1 MNASTITA
9 SKLFKT
15 SKRKDDILGKLNS
28 LGSSVSLK
36 IQEIDQV
43 DDNAVNQE
51 NGSIDDK
58 EYSHSVPVAPQ
69 EDVELDNKRSSTD
82 SVNVEDIHKVNSEN
96 TETEKNL
103 SDTVNEDSSN
113 SNKEDEEVESS
124 ESVNAASLPR
134 TDVTDNLDLE
144 VKSVKGLLNTNSS
157 TSGVSRVS
165 VKDDKELWVYYN
177 DNVNLNDVMVN
188 VIEAV
193 NASGYSYLEFN
204 RLARSENAV
213 VFVILRCDTDRSKV
227 PVTDKTSKE

>member
-1 MNASTITA
+1 MDSSTITA

-43 DDNAVNQE
+43 DDNAVNPE
-51 NGSIDDK
+51 DGNINDREDL
-58 EYSHSVPVAPQ
+58 HSVPVVPQ
-69 EDVELDNKRSSTD
+69 EDVELDNNSSLD
-82 SVNVEDIHKVNSEN
+82 SVNVKDIHKVNSEN
-96 TETEKNL
+96 TETEENV
-103 SDTVNEDSSN
+103 SDTVTEDSSD
-113 SNKEDEEVESS
+113 SNKEGEEVESS

-144 VKSVKGLLNTNSS
+144 VKSVKGLLNANSS

-165 VKDDKELWVYYN
+165 VRDDKELWVYYN

-188 VIEAV
+188 VIEFV

-227 PVTDKTSKE
+227 PVVDKTSKE

>member
-1 MNASTITA
+1 MDSSTITA

-43 DDNAVNQE
+43 DDNAVNPE
-51 NGSIDDK
+51 DGNINDREDL
-58 EYSHSVPVAPQ
+58 HSVPVVPQ
-69 EDVELDNKRSSTD
+69 EDVELDNNSSLD
-82 SVNVEDIHKVNSEN
+82 SVNVKDIHKVNSEN
-96 TETEKNL
+96 TETEENV
-103 SDTVNEDSSN
+103 SDTVTEDSSD
-113 SNKEDEEVESS
+113 SNKEGEEVESS

-144 VKSVKGLLNTNSS
+144 VKSVKGLLNANSS

-165 VKDDKELWVYYN
+165 VRDDKELWVYYN

-188 VIEAV
+188 VIESV

-227 PVTDKTSKE
+227 PVVDKTSKE